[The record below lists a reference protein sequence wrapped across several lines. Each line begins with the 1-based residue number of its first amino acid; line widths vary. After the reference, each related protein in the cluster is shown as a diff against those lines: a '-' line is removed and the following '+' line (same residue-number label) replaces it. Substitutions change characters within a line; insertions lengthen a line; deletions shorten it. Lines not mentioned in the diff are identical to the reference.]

1 MNGTTRVSVYLWTFL
16 CVCLWWRVVV
26 LEFAFVCLWVSICM
40 QNKEYVLVF
49 EGEDKRAISIFCVCA
64 CVCSSMWI
72 QTQSDWLLFFRRSGW
87 GRCVTSAFSLLLG
100 YLAQSQC
107 WCAWVCV
114 VMMLVPK
121 TKPAA
126 VFTGSHTNPFICC
139 HLRPLPFLLR
149 LFLYTFR

>member
-1 MNGTTRVSVYLWTFL
+1 M
-16 CVCLWWRVVV
+16 CV
-26 LEFAFVCLWVSICM
+26 FVGAGGGGGGGGFGLLGWGGGVSICM

-49 EGEDKRAISIFCVCA
+49 EGEDKRAISILCVCA
-64 CVCSSMWI
+64 CVCVCVAPCEYKP
-72 QTQSDWLLFFRRSGW
+72 QSDWLLFFRRSGW

-100 YLAQSQC
+100 YLAQSGC
-107 WCAWVCV
+107 WCVWVCV

-149 LFLYTFR
+149 PFLYTFR

>member
-1 MNGTTRVSVYLWTFL
+1 
-16 CVCLWWRVVV
+16 
-26 LEFAFVCLWVSICM
+26 M

-49 EGEDKRAISIFCVCA
+49 EREDKRAISILCVCA
-64 CVCSSMWI
+64 CVCEAPCEYKPKVI
-72 QTQSDWLLFFRRSGW
+72 GFCFFRRSGW
-87 GRCVTSAFSLLLG
+87 GRCVTSAFSLLSG
-100 YLAQSQC
+100 YLAQSGC

-139 HLRPLPFLLR
+139 HLRPLPFPPSADSLHFQIKKR
-149 LFLYTFR
+149 FFSNINI